1 MWLVAVAHQLAA
13 TSDHGQFF
21 WGRISNLVQR
31 APTTTTTTTP
41 AMAATANSLRHC
53 LRTCSRPP
61 PSLRTAALRQRRALS
76 TTPALRRDEQEPEE
90 TLGIPT
96 YAEGI
101 EHLLKR
107 KELQPS
113 DRPMLETLLKELQ
126 DNPDK
131 AEFYERKYRARRD
144 WSRVPY
150 HEGISPLSR
159 PVKPKAKRAS
169 FWNKDEPDPDLVTP
183 EIGEDEWEE
192 DDMLSIA
199 HDKLEEHREYRQY
212 ARITVW
218 EMPLL
223 ASKGFLGKG
232 VVGVG

>member
-1 MWLVAVAHQLAA
+1 
-13 TSDHGQFF
+13 
-21 WGRISNLVQR
+21 
-31 APTTTTTTTP
+31 
-41 AMAATANSLRHC
+41 MAATANSLRHC

-61 PSLRTAALRQRRALS
+61 PSSLRTAALRQRRALS
-76 TTPALRRDEQEPEE
+76 TTPPLRREELEPEE

-113 DRPMLETLLKELQ
+113 DRPMLETLLRELQ

-150 HEGISPLSR
+150 HEGIAPLSR

-223 ASKGFLGKG
+223 ASKGSLGKG